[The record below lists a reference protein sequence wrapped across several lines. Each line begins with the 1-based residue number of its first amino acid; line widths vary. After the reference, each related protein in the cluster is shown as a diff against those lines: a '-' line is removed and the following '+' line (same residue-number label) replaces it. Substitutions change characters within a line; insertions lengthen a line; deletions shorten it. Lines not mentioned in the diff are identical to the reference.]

1 MKIYINNYPQQ
12 KLQKIM
18 GNFTLNKHFINT
30 FFYSEEGIFTLED
43 NIIKQ
48 LVISNDNDITSL
60 EPNIIIDN
68 STENYITQYY
78 IPTDSVC
85 MPINTFVY
93 NINNTSFKLY
103 VRTNNIDKKHTICWD
118 KLIDFYI
125 FTPTNTIN
133 EFNEFLSLFN

>member
-12 KLQKIM
+12 KLQKII
-18 GNFTLNKHFINT
+18 NNCTLNKHFINT
-30 FFYSEEGIFTLED
+30 FFYSQEGIFTLED

-48 LVISNDNDITSL
+48 LIISNDNDIQSL
-60 EPNIIIDN
+60 EPNIIIDK
-68 STENYITQYY
+68 SIENYITQYY

-85 MPINTFVY
+85 MTINTFVY

-103 VRTNNIDKKHTICWD
+103 IRTNNTDKKHTINWD

-125 FTPTNTIN
+125 FTSINTIN
-133 EFNEFLSLFN
+133 DFNEFLWLFN